1 LESTLA
7 EAEKEEIARKLF
19 AAIDACEINLL
30 KAVVLD
36 EHPANVC
43 ALRGNKIC
51 RT

>member
-1 LESTLA
+1 LESTTT
-7 EAEKEEIARKLF
+7 EAEKEEIARKFF
-19 AAIDACEINLL
+19 AAIDACDIDLL
-30 KAVVLD
+30 KPIVLD